1 MMIQDCNN
9 LIISRN
15 LVLQTILFVQ
25 QTSAKLLFQTNV
37 SKEEFNQIFDDIEI
51 PLFIIADKIAIVID
65 REILSPVTSYQ
76 EEIKIVTQKIQS
88 VIDNCEDFSTLSAI
102 SRRLL
107 NFFDD
112 FISTEG
118 TYLDTFK
125 VLDNIASICNH
136 Y

>member
-1 MMIQDCNN
+1 MTIQDCTN

-25 QTSAKLLFQTNV
+25 QTSAKLLFKTNV
-37 SKEEFNQIFDDIEI
+37 SKEEFNQMFDDIEI

-65 REILSPVTSYQ
+65 KEILSSITSYQ
-76 EEIKIVTQKIQS
+76 EEIRIVTQKIQS

-112 FISTEG
+112 FISTED
-118 TYLDTFK
+118 TYLDTSK
-125 VLDNIASICNH
+125 ILDNIASICNH

>member
-1 MMIQDCNN
+1 MTTQDCTN

-15 LVLQTILFVQ
+15 LVLETILFVQ

-118 TYLDTFK
+118 RYLDTSK
-125 VLDNIASICNH
+125 ILDNIASICNH